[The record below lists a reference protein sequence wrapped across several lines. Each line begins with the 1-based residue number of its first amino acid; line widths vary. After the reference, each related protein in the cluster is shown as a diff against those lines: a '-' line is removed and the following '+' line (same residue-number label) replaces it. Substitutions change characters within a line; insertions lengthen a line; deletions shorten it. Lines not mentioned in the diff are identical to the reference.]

1 MTNAITLL
9 VQGTTTGQRWGYLS
23 QLCTLIFLVHLQ
35 CIVMHYILQSLVCLA
50 TSITTQ
56 VQGVV
61 VSDSSSSAESDIA
74 LLA

>member
-1 MTNAITLL
+1 
-9 VQGTTTGQRWGYLS
+9 
-23 QLCTLIFLVHLQ
+23 
-35 CIVMHYILQSLVCLA
+35 LA